1 MRLKIANFSN
11 LIILCFGI
19 VLLGCE
25 KDVSDDTKE
34 IVATAPF
41 KSDLLN
47 LKQLPADIQNY
58 ISTDNINNTA
68 RSGENWNGLLDAI
81 FATQNIVKTKDNEG
95 VVNYS
100 ISFIYED
107 SPENVF
113 YNLIINVLPT
123 GEQSQYVIKYTCNP
137 ADFPNF
143 KSHNFDFNYFVGT
156 TEMGVLIQNSGSF
169 TGKSS
174 SGDDPCP
181 KIFIPP
187 SGSGSNTGAV
197 GGGVGGGGGTPSTP
211 SGFNTTV
218 AGYNVSASSSGGIYS
233 VSVGTTTYYSGGGTS
248 ILGGVSPGANG
259 GSGANYF
266 FYFRPLVKA
275 PGTSKKASDCPDQ
288 TLPAGYVPVSTA
300 SETIAV
306 IKTKIKMSKAQMVYL
321 MNTPEALNLV
331 YSLVYNNPS
340 EEDKN
345 FALAMIDALIDGS
358 VVDLKY
364 RIILHPTFSQNPC
377 LMGVYTQLGGSATF
391 QNYLKKFDGDFSLA
405 NLNLSADNQ
414 FGINFP
420 ENVKSQAITL
430 TPQNSLIK
438 IVINNDASLPSNIF
452 KFPKIITP
460 VIFVHEMMHAEINR
474 ILLKCSKLPHVNPQN
489 MTDSQWT
496 EHLKNMENNFPLL
509 FEYYEKYQLK
519 TSTPT
524 DFQHEYIVTKYR
536 NVIKE
541 ILKQYDNNLHTEEFY
556 ETLSWFGLKGTA
568 AWNNLSTTQQTQINA
583 SLQNIYKNEPYFN

>member
-1 MRLKIANFSN
+1 MKLKTAKFLNF
-11 LIILCFGI
+11 IILSI

-25 KDVSDDTKE
+25 RDLSNEDKE
-34 IVATAPF
+34 VKVTAPF
-41 KSDLLN
+41 KSNSLN
-47 LKQLPADIQNY
+47 LKGLPADIRNY
-58 ISTDNINNTA
+58 ITPDTNNNTA
-68 RSGENWNGLLDAI
+68 RSGESGNDLQDAI
-81 FATQNIVKTKDNEG
+81 FATQDIVKTTDSEN
-95 VVNYS
+95 VTNYS

-113 YNLIINVLPT
+113 YNLVINVLPT
-123 GEQSQYVIKYTCNP
+123 GEQSQYILKYTCNP

-143 KSHNFDFNYFVGT
+143 KSHNFDFNYFRGT
-156 TEMGVLIQNSGSF
+156 TEMGVVTQNTGSF
-169 TGKSS
+169 TGKSN

-187 SGSGSNTGAV
+187 AGSGSNTGAV
-197 GGGVGGGGGTPSTP
+197 GGAVGGGGGTPSTS

-248 ILGGVSPGANG
+248 ILGGVSPGSNG
-259 GSGANYF
+259 SSGANYF
-266 FYFRPLVKA
+266 YYFRPLVKA

-288 TLPAGYVPVSTA
+288 TPPVGYVPVSTA
-300 SETIAV
+300 SEAIAV
-306 IKTKIKMSKAQMVYL
+306 IKTKIKISKAQMVYL

-345 FALAMIDALIDGS
+345 FALAMIDALKDEG

-364 RIILHPTFSQNPC
+364 RVILDPTFSSNPR
-377 LMGVYTQLGGSATF
+377 LMEVYTQLGGSAIF
-391 QNYLKKFDGDFSLA
+391 QSYLKKFDSNFSIA
-405 NLNLSADNQ
+405 DLNLSADNQ
-414 FGINFP
+414 FSVNFP
-420 ENVKSQAITL
+420 ENVKSQAVTL

-438 IVINNDASLPSNIF
+438 IVINNDASLSSNIF

-460 VIFVHEMMHAEINR
+460 IVLVHEMMHAEINR

-489 MTDSQWT
+489 MTDSQWVA
-496 EHLKNMENNFPLL
+496 HLKSMENNFPLL
-509 FEYYEKYQLK
+509 FEYYEKYQLE

-524 DFQHEYIVTKYR
+524 DFQHEYIVAKYR

-541 ILKQYDNNLHTEEFY
+541 ILKQYDNNSHTEEFY
-556 ETLSWFGLKGTA
+556 VTLSWFGLKGTA
-568 AWNNLSTTQQTQINA
+568 AWNNLSVEQQTQINT

>member
-1 MRLKIANFSN
+1 MRLKITNFSN

-143 KSHNFDFNYFVGT
+143 KSHNFDFNYFVGS
-156 TEMGVLIQNSGSF
+156 TEMGVLTQNSGSF

-197 GGGVGGGGGTPSTP
+197 GGAVGGGGGTPSTP

-266 FYFRPLVKA
+266 FCFRPLVKA

-288 TLPAGYVPVSTA
+288 TPPPGYVPVSTA

-321 MNTPEALNLV
+321 MNTPEALSLV
-331 YSLVYNNPS
+331 YSMVYNNPS

-345 FALAMIDALIDGS
+345 FALAMIDALKDGS
-358 VVDLKY
+358 VVDLEY
-364 RIILHPTFSQNPC
+364 RVILDPTFSDNKC

-405 NLNLSADNQ
+405 NLTLSV
-414 FGINFP
+414 GIDPAHPTASAVTYQPKNSMIEIKFNP
-420 ENVKSQAITL
+420 E
-430 TPQNSLIK
+430 
-438 IVINNDASLPSNIF
+438 
-452 KFPKIITP
+452 
-460 VIFVHEMMHAEINR
+460 
-474 ILLKCSKLPHVNPQN
+474 KL
-489 MTDSQWT
+489 
-496 EHLKNMENNFPLL
+496 
-509 FEYYEKYQLK
+509 
-519 TSTPT
+519 STPT
-524 DFQHEYIVTKYR
+524 LNIARNFIHEMLHAEMFRKLLVLSGKNEIPWSAEFIESIKDDEVQISEYYLKYKYMPPAGQSPSNAQHELMAQELRGIIIDV
-536 NVIKE
+536 
-541 ILKQYDNNLHTEEFY
+541 LKQYDNTQSEDVY
-556 ETLSWFGLKGTA
+556 TALSWIGLMGEENWDVATGLPPRPTV
-568 AWNNLSTTQQTQINA
+568 AWVNKS
-583 SLQNIYKNEPYFN
+583 KNERLQILETYTNFIKNNSKCQ

>member
-1 MRLKIANFSN
+1 MRLKIINFSN

-143 KSHNFDFNYFVGT
+143 KSHNFDFNYFVGS
-156 TEMGVLIQNSGSF
+156 TEMGVLTQNSGSF

-197 GGGVGGGGGTPSTP
+197 GGAVGGGGGTPSTP

-288 TLPAGYVPVSTA
+288 TPPPGYVPVSTA

-306 IKTKIKMSKAQMVYL
+306 IKTKIQMSKAQMVYL
-321 MNTPEALNLV
+321 MNTPEALSLV
-331 YSLVYNNPS
+331 YSMVYNNPS

-345 FALAMIDALIDGS
+345 FALAMIDALKDGS

-364 RIILHPTFSQNPC
+364 RIILHPTFSDNKC

-391 QNYLKKFDGDFSLA
+391 QNYLKRFDGDFSLA
-405 NLNLSADNQ
+405 NLTLSVGVDPEHPNASAVTYQPKNGLIEIKFNPGKLDTPALN
-414 FGINFP
+414 IAKNFAH
-420 ENVKSQAITL
+420 EILHAEMFEKLLALSGKKEISWSAEFIESIRDDQ
-430 TPQNSLIK
+430 
-438 IVINNDASLPSNIF
+438 
-452 KFPKIITP
+452 PKI
-460 VIFVHEMMHAEINR
+460 A
-474 ILLKCSKLPHVNPQN
+474 
-489 MTDSQWT
+489 
-496 EHLKNMENNFPLL
+496 
-509 FEYYEKYQLK
+509 EYYTMYLYDIPIGG
-519 TSTPT
+519 SISDP
-524 DFQHEYIVTKYR
+524 QHEYMAQLSINT
-536 NVIKE
+536 IKD
-541 ILKQYDNNLHTEEFY
+541 ILKQYDNTQAEDVY
-556 ETLSWFGLKGTA
+556 TAIAWSGLMGKDEPNAITGLPPQPTA
-568 AWNNLSTTQQTQINA
+568 AWVNISKTERVRLI
-583 SLQNIYKNEPYFN
+583 NIYKNFLNTNPSCQK